1 MSFGVTQEL
10 IESFGETV
18 FDLSLNRQ
26 RRTGDPVRELDFA
39 AIEAQR
45 ADMGLSDAEISG
57 RIGLTTE
64 QVRFISVVMERRRFR
79 TNQYR
84 KLFRLGGGR
93 RYREERYMDPE
104 EIQSFGED
112 ALRLRQAMGFEAE
125 AVKGF
130 VGAGWWQGETLGDQ
144 LTRHATERPD
154 HPAIIVGDEVVS
166 YAELA
171 GRVDGLAGGLLELGL
186 ARGDVVAVQ
195 LPNLAEFV
203 IAFFAITA
211 IGGVMSTIHMPYRET
226 EIRALLGH
234 NRARAVICLA
244 ATPDYQAAA
253 TMLDLKPELP
263 SLEHVIVLGEAVA
276 GTLDF
281 AEVANGSLPLGGIE
295 NSPVAADPFLLLY
308 TSGTT
313 DAPKGVPLSYQ
324 NMLANGRA
332 AAPEH
337 GIGPDDVILS
347 AAPLS
352 HLLGLYCPHLALTVG
367 ATMLLLPAFSPP
379 ALAATIE
386 AGRATMLLTAP
397 AHVAA
402 CLGTGLFEQ
411 HDVSSLKLAIM
422 SGTTCPPDLVR
433 TLAAKLGE
441 QAVCQLWGMTEL
453 QAGTFTRPGDGLEV
467 ASTSAGRACPGNEIR
482 VVGEDGVELGPD
494 QEGELQV
501 RGASIFPGYLDND
514 TANAEAF
521 TADGWFRS
529 GDLAT
534 IDAAGNLSLCGRS
547 KDLIDRGGV
556 KFNPLDIERLLD
568 AHPAIAQ
575 SAIAPVPDE
584 RLGERACAYVVLA
597 GEESVTLEELAAYLE
612 AQNISKNKWPERLEI
627 IAEMP
632 LTPTRKIIKGKLRPQ
647 ES

>member
-10 IESFGETV
+10 IDSFGEV
-18 FDLSLNRQ
+18 IFDLSLNRQ
-26 RRTGDPVRELDFA
+26 RRTGDAIRELDFA

-45 ADMGLSDAEISG
+45 ADMGLSDGEIAG
-57 RIGLTTE
+57 RIGLTAE
-64 QVRFISVVMERRRFR
+64 QVRFIRVVMERRRFR

-104 EIQSFGED
+104 EIQSFSED
-112 ALRLRQAMGFEAE
+112 ALRLRQAMGFGAE
-125 AVKGF
+125 AVRGF
-130 VGAGWWQGETLGDQ
+130 VAKGWWRSETLGD
-144 LTRHATERPD
+144 LLARHATERPD
-154 HPAIIVGDEVVS
+154 HPAVIVGDDVIS

-171 GRVDGLAGGLLELGL
+171 GRVEGLAGGLLALGIG
-186 ARGDVVAVQ
+186 RGDVVAVQ
-195 LPNLAEFV
+195 LPN
-203 IAFFAITA
+203 IAVYLVSFLAITA
-211 IGGVMSTIHMPYRET
+211 IGGVMSTLHMPYRET

-234 NRARAVICLA
+234 NRARMVICLA
-244 ATPDYQAAA
+244 ATPGYQAAQ
-253 TMLDLKPELP
+253 TMLGLKPELP
-263 SLEHVIVLGEAVA
+263 ALEHVVVLGEAVA
-276 GTLDF
+276 GTTPF
-281 AEVANGSLPLGGIE
+281 AEVANATLPPGGID
-295 NSPVAADPFLLLY
+295 NPPVAADPFLLLY

-324 NMLANGRA
+324 NMLANARA

-337 GIGPDDVILS
+337 GIDADDVILS

-352 HLLGLYCPHLALTVG
+352 HLLGLYCPHVALSVG
-367 ATMLLLPAFSPP
+367 ATVLLLPTFSPP

-386 AGRATMLLTAP
+386 AGRATVLLTAP

-433 TLAAKLGE
+433 ALADKLGE
-441 QAVCQLWGMTEL
+441 KAVCQLWGMTEL
-453 QAGTFTRPGDGLEV
+453 QAGTFTRPDEGLEV
-467 ASTSAGRACPGNEIR
+467 AASSAGRACPGNEIR
-482 VVGEDGVELGPD
+482 VVGEDGSELPAG
-494 QEGELQV
+494 QVGELQV

-514 TANAEAF
+514 GANAEAF
-521 TADGWFRS
+521 TSDSWFRS
-529 GDLAT
+529 GDLAS
-534 IDAAGNLSLCGRS
+534 IDAAGNLSLSGRS

-597 GEESVTLEELAAYLE
+597 GDETVTLEDLAAYLE
-612 AQNISKNKWPERLEI
+612 AQNVAKNKWPERLEI

-632 LTPTRKIIKGKLRPQ
+632 LTPTRKIIKGKLKSQ
-647 ES
+647 DE